1 MEKVKEQVEKRY
13 ERLNILILQRQ
24 ELDQN
29 YDRFSIWLED
39 KQRLIPMD
47 QTIPLRTN
55 EVERLIKKYTVKSF
69 FQIKIKYKV
78 SCFRMH

>member
-69 FQIKIKYKV
+69 FFKLK
-78 SCFRMH
+78 